1 MDRDYESL
9 IVKAFFDR
17 SYQDRIRYEL
27 ASPKKR
33 QDAIGRLSH
42 HYQDVLNT
50 SLMHPV
56 NCSDAAEIRDILIS
70 HQASVEAYV
79 ISFNAEVDGSYL
91 PLGEALASTVHF
103 GMPSLVVC
111 SLNLAYFE
119 GEQGFG
125 PPPRY
130 ILKR

>member
-9 IVKAFFDR
+9 IVKVFFDR
-17 SYQDRIRYEL
+17 SYWDRILYEL
-27 ASPKKR
+27 TSLKKR
-33 QDAIGRLSH
+33 QDAISRLSH

-70 HQASVEAYV
+70 HQASQEAYV
-79 ISFNAEVDGSYL
+79 ISFNTAVDGSYL

-125 PPPRY
+125 PPPRS
-130 ILKR
+130 ILRR